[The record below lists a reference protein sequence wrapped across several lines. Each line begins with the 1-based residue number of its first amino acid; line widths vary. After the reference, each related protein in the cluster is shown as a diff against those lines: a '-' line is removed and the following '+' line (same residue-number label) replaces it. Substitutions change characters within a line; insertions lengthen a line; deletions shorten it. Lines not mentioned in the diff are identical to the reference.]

1 MSNKRYPHLMFSE
14 KIVSLHSKARSFD
27 IMQNK
32 AEYRTS
38 LVSKSLPI
46 AKRLSAIYSFPIA
59 KTIRC
64 VSLDE
69 KKQNEAL
76 ANIVTLDDIDIERT
90 DAEFFAYLESKK
102 IKTTAKLIKDCRTFF
117 GEVCETA
124 PEVHVIPLDDNSDL
138 VADTNL
144 RDYESIPFKTDIQ
157 EYFQNEVLRF
167 APDAWMDREKD
178 KIGCEFPISKLFYE
192 YQPLRSVED
201 ILADIRALEEDE
213 EQELSSLLND

>member
-64 VSLDE
+64 VSSNG
-69 KKQNEAL
+69 Q
-76 ANIVTLDDIDIERT
+76 
-90 DAEFFAYLESKK
+90 DARFQIL
-102 IKTTAKLIKDCRTFF
+102 
-117 GEVCETA
+117 
-124 PEVHVIPLDDNSDL
+124 
-138 VADTNL
+138 L
-144 RDYESIPFKTDIQ
+144 REEDYI
-157 EYFQNEVLRF
+157 VLRRF
-167 APDAWMDREKD
+167 TSSPTK
-178 KIGCEFPISKLFYE
+178 GSFTTNSF
-192 YQPLRSVED
+192 
-201 ILADIRALEEDE
+201 
-213 EQELSSLLND
+213 SSLRISTSVPYRAYCRCRFFNPALLLAT

>member
-64 VSLDE
+64 VSNNG
-69 KKQNEAL
+69 Q
-76 ANIVTLDDIDIERT
+76 
-90 DAEFFAYLESKK
+90 DARFQIL
-102 IKTTAKLIKDCRTFF
+102 
-117 GEVCETA
+117 
-124 PEVHVIPLDDNSDL
+124 
-138 VADTNL
+138 L
-144 RDYESIPFKTDIQ
+144 REEDYI
-157 EYFQNEVLRF
+157 VLRRF
-167 APDAWMDREKD
+167 TSLPTK
-178 KIGCEFPISKLFYE
+178 GSFTTNSF
-192 YQPLRSVED
+192 
-201 ILADIRALEEDE
+201 
-213 EQELSSLLND
+213 SSLRISTSVPYRAYCRCRFFNPAPLLAT

>member
-64 VSLDE
+64 VSQGEMLH
-69 KKQNEAL
+69 AL
-76 ANIVTLDDIDIERT
+76 ISQLVQPICV
-90 DAEFFAYLESKK
+90 
-102 IKTTAKLIKDCRTFF
+102 KLHYFSPVRPIRQTPFPF
-117 GEVCETA
+117 L
-124 PEVHVIPLDDNSDL
+124 VHFL
-138 VADTNL
+138 
-144 RDYESIPFKTDIQ
+144 
-157 EYFQNEVLRF
+157 
-167 APDAWMDREKD
+167 
-178 KIGCEFPISKLFYE
+178 C
-192 YQPLRSVED
+192 
-201 ILADIRALEEDE
+201 LADVLWLPNRVEAIWL
-213 EQELSSLLND
+213 LSSSSE

>member
-64 VSLDE
+64 VSPHVLAVDGNGAVHWCGQE
-69 KKQNEAL
+69 DAL
-76 ANIVTLDDIDIERT
+76 ML
-90 DAEFFAYLESKK
+90 FATN
-102 IKTTAKLIKDCRTFF
+102 KTS
-117 GEVCETA
+117 G
-124 PEVHVIPLDDNSDL
+124 
-138 VADTNL
+138 
-144 RDYESIPFKTDIQ
+144 
-157 EYFQNEVLRF
+157 
-167 APDAWMDREKD
+167 
-178 KIGCEFPISKLFYE
+178 
-192 YQPLRSVED
+192 RSVSERNGTSFTFTCIQD
-201 ILADIRALEEDE
+201 EPTSYIENMEEI
-213 EQELSSLLND
+213 